1 MQRRF
6 VLGITILALVNLFFL
21 SLVSFALAEEN
32 DKIEALNSLIK
43 AKKARWNAKKTSL
56 SNLPSEKQKRLCGA
70 LFPELDE
77 ENMDSFLLKSFSTD
91 LTLPSSFDWRDK
103 DGKNFVT
110 SVKNQGDCGSCWAFA
125 SVAAL
130 ESQVLISTG
139 WSSEMKEVD
148 LSEEVPL
155 SCNCNDNDPGDCD
168 GGYMHRVANF
178 FRDCGTTSE
187 NSFYYTEKEVSSI
200 CTNWQD
206 YNQQYDYK
214 INSWQWVA
222 GYYPSVEEL
231 KEGLYQFGPLVVG
244 MDVYYD
250 FFSYGSGVYS
260 HVNGTYAG
268 GHAILLIGWDD
279 NNNCFIAKNSWG
291 TDWGE
296 DGFFRISY
304 DEVGSESDCKF
315 GQFAIAYNVAKA
327 RVDLAIP
334 YLNVSSDYSTF
345 IKFFND
351 SESNATV
358 NATLIDDNGAT
369 VKLELGEILPHQT
382 VIYWA
387 SDLKSK
393 GEEEGV
399 HLGSSFAAKF
409 SLDAFV
415 DQIHAVCIQKSPTGQ
430 RTIPVYRIN
439 KDLPEQNDVLTIPY
453 ICTTLGFSTFMK
465 FANFSDSSATLN
477 ISAYP
482 DNGDTVY
489 TKTYDL
495 PAKQVLLLWS
505 DDLQKDMNISEN
517 SFALKIEIT
526 GKVGEIFG
534 VVVQKTLQGQR
545 VISIYK
551 DKGVTDS
558 SVRFY

>member
-187 NSFYYTEKEVSSI
+187 NSF
-200 CTNWQD
+200 
-206 YNQQYDYK
+206 
-214 INSWQWVA
+214 IN
-222 GYYPSVEEL
+222 
-231 KEGLYQFGPLVVG
+231 
-244 MDVYYD
+244 
-250 FFSYGSGVYS
+250 
-260 HVNGTYAG
+260 
-268 GHAILLIGWDD
+268 
-279 NNNCFIAKNSWG
+279 
-291 TDWGE
+291 
-296 DGFFRISY
+296 
-304 DEVGSESDCKF
+304 
-315 GQFAIAYNVAKA
+315 
-327 RVDLAIP
+327 
-334 YLNVSSDYSTF
+334 
-345 IKFFND
+345 
-351 SESNATV
+351 
-358 NATLIDDNGAT
+358 
-369 VKLELGEILPHQT
+369 
-382 VIYWA
+382 
-387 SDLKSK
+387 
-393 GEEEGV
+393 
-399 HLGSSFAAKF
+399 
-409 SLDAFV
+409 
-415 DQIHAVCIQKSPTGQ
+415 
-430 RTIPVYRIN
+430 
-439 KDLPEQNDVLTIPY
+439 
-453 ICTTLGFSTFMK
+453 
-465 FANFSDSSATLN
+465 
-477 ISAYP
+477 
-482 DNGDTVY
+482 
-489 TKTYDL
+489 
-495 PAKQVLLLWS
+495 
-505 DDLQKDMNISEN
+505 
-517 SFALKIEIT
+517 
-526 GKVGEIFG
+526 
-534 VVVQKTLQGQR
+534 
-545 VISIYK
+545 
-551 DKGVTDS
+551 
-558 SVRFY
+558 